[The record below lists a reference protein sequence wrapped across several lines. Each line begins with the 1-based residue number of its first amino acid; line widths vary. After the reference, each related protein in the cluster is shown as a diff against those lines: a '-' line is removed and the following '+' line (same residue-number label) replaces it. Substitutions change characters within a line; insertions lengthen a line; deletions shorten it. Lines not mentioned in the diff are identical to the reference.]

1 VNDDERRELE
11 ARLTRTLKAVARTVP
26 DEPPVRD
33 TRHAG
38 GPRDRT
44 VRHPRRQPSPTVP
57 PGTPTIA
64 FEDEPVPS
72 RHRRARVGAALAAV
86 AAAAVVVGMLVAG
99 SGDHEPRVQLGAGST
114 TTAAPTVPT
123 TPTTTAADGLVAVPN
138 VVGMRF
144 SEASLSLSR
153 VGLQAVFRYEASA
166 RPAGEVTGWE
176 PADGRVPPGS
186 TITLVVS
193 G

>member
-1 VNDDERRELE
+1 LAEHVHADA
-11 ARLTRTLKAVARTVP
+11 ARAMRL
-26 DEPPVRD
+26 VRSHAKEWNVD
-33 TRHAG
+33 PSKIGFAGFSAG
-38 GPRDRT
+38 GEVAGMIETKFDAGKPDL
-44 VRHPRRQPSPTVP
+44 S
-57 PGTPTIA
+57 PTIA

-72 RHRRARVGAALAAV
+72 RHRRVRVGAALAAV

-99 SGDHEPRVQLGAGST
+99 SGDHEPRVQLGAGSA